1 MKKHAMTIAVA
12 AMAGGLA
19 FGSQAVAEEDVN
31 AAQGLY
37 SANDIMGATVYHAD
51 NPDDEV
57 GTVEDILLDDNRE
70 VSSLVVNAGGLW
82 GMGGD
87 NVVVDVESF
96 GLETERDGDE
106 VSHRIVVDAS
116 EEELENF
123 PEYNDDWFND
133 EREQRRSDGASSW

>member
-37 SANDIMGATVYHAD
+37 SANDIMGANVYHAD

-82 GMGGD
+82 GVGGD

-116 EEELENF
+116 EEEL
-123 PEYNDDWFND
+123 
-133 EREQRRSDGASSW
+133 